1 MFILTTSVISRQI
14 FLRNKMRN
22 NRRPTFYCLRT
33 QKQNPKTNNQ
43 KKLTTY
49 QHYHFIKKGHFNI
62 RKVEIQNVTKK
73 IIP

>member
-1 MFILTTSVISRQI
+1 
-14 FLRNKMRN
+14 MRN

-62 RKVEIQNVTKK
+62 RKVEIQERMVVLIGKPWKRREMANGVKC
-73 IIP
+73 